1 MKKICAVIAARSGSI
16 RVKNKNIR
24 KFGESSLLVRK
35 IKQLKKIKE
44 IDEIYVN
51 SNSYKILSIA
61 KKYGTKTILRDR
73 KYATNT
79 ISINK
84 VYTNVVREVPS
95 KHILFIHI
103 TSPFVKT
110 TSIRNGIKKYL
121 SLPQKKYDCLAS
133 VTQFKKFLWN
143 VNKPLNYMPNK
154 MPRSQDLPPLYYL
167 NFAFNIIKK
176 SNLIRNENI
185 IGKKIFPYFLTEIES
200 FDIDN
205 NEEFELASYLS
216 TKIKL

>member
-24 KFGESSLLVRK
+24 KFGKSSLLFRK
-35 IKQLKKIKE
+35 IKQLKKIRE

-51 SNSYKILSIA
+51 SNSYKILRIA
-61 KKYGTKTILRDR
+61 KKYGAKTILRDR
-73 KYATNT
+73 KYATNS
-79 ISINK
+79 ISMNK
-84 VYTNVVREVPS
+84 VYANVVKKVPS

-110 TSIRNGIKKYL
+110 TSVRNGIKKYL
-121 SLPQKKYDCLAS
+121 SLPKKKYDCLAS

-143 VNKPLNYMPNK
+143 GNKPINYKPNK

-176 SNLIRNENI
+176 SNLIQNENI